1 MGGIT
6 PGGDNNGGNRWANR
20 VGAVSVRSRET
31 AAAGGRPVGPEG
43 AGAYRRGRLP
53 LLSRDGRVVTVL
65 WLAMLLM
72 GVTFAMLQPVW
83 SRVDEAQHF
92 HYIQY
97 LYENRALPV
106 EGETFISPEVVAV
119 SREAGQWG
127 WYPAGTTSEPTRL
140 DPAEWTAVPQ
150 ELDSHDREQWV
161 RRNLWHFN
169 YEAMQPPLYYAVNV
183 PLYAALPGDTMVK
196 LYGMRLL
203 AVLLA
208 SLMVPIAYLTAREAF
223 PDSRLVTLGAPVVVL
238 LTQGYAL
245 NMSQVTNDALATP
258 LAAAAILALLRMVR
272 RGYSTRRSLIAGVLI
287 GAAMLTK
294 MTAVFLLPVAL
305 LALLLPLAYGREAIK
320 RALVN
325 GALII
330 APVAAIAAPWILR
343 NISVYGDAT
352 GAAAAQPLMSSFF
365 ASPLRDME
373 SLRINELLP
382 TFWFGEPIFPFPFW
396 QVAWVPLLTAMVMA
410 LVGMAFYFAH
420 SYRLHVREIRISVVF
435 LTLTFVLGVGI
446 NLLMPFASGIGG
458 VPGRYLYP
466 LLPTAAFLLLFGI
479 DRLLR
484 RERARFLAE
493 AFLVWMIVWES
504 FNLLAYIQV
513 R

>member
-1 MGGIT
+1 MAAGGVD
-6 PGGDNNGGNRWANR
+6 GGRNHAANR
-20 VGAVSVRSRET
+20 GGAVPVRSRE
-31 AAAGGRPVGPEG
+31 AAVAGGRPVGPEG
-43 AGAYRRGRLP
+43 SGAHRRGRLP
-53 LLSRDGRVVTVL
+53 LLSRDGRTIAGL
-65 WLAMLLM
+65 WLVMLLM
-72 GVTFAMLQPVW
+72 GVTFALLQPVW

-119 SREAGQWG
+119 SQDADQWG
-127 WYPAGTTSEPTRL
+127 WYPAGTISQPVRL
-140 DPAEWTAVPQ
+140 DPAEWTVVPPG
-150 ELDSHDREQWV
+150 LDSHDREQWV
-161 RRNLWHFN
+161 RHNLWYFN
-169 YEAMQPPLYYAVNV
+169 YEAMQPPLYYAINV
-183 PLYAALPGDTMVK
+183 PLYAALPGGIMVK

-203 AVLLA
+203 AALLA

-238 LTQGYAL
+238 LAQGYAL
-245 NMSQVTNDALATP
+245 NMSQVTNDAMATP
-258 LAAAAILALLRMVR
+258 LAAAAILVLLRMVR

-287 GAAMLTK
+287 GAAMMTK
-294 MTAVFLLPVAL
+294 MTVVFLLPVAL
-305 LALLLPLAYGREAIK
+305 LALLLPLVYGREAIK

-330 APVAAIAAPWILR
+330 APVAAMAVPWMLR

-365 ASPLRDME
+365 ASPLRNME

-382 TFWFGEPIFPFPFW
+382 TFWFGEPVFPFPFW
-396 QVAWVPLLTAMVMA
+396 QVAWVPLLAAMVMA

-420 SYRLHVREIRISVVF
+420 SYRLHVRDIRISVVF

-446 NLLMPFASGIGG
+446 NLIIPFASGIGG

-493 AFLVWMIVWES
+493 TFLIWLIVWES